1 MWSKRMR
8 RKTEGKI
15 TYLIRIMQRR
25 SGFTLVEL
33 IIAMIVLL
41 ILALIAFNVYT
52 QYISKAK
59 ITVAEST
66 LAHVRDNLNLFS
78 LDNGKYPESINFTD
92 CVDENSR
99 AVFSQVFC
107 DQLKEDLYSIE
118 KYSYIPE
125 SNKYILTARAK
136 DSKHTLITVTPDK
149 LTK

>member
-1 MWSKRMR
+1 
-8 RKTEGKI
+8 
-15 TYLIRIMQRR
+15 MQRR
-25 SGFTLVEL
+25 SGFTLIEL
-33 IIAMIVLL
+33 VIAMIILL

-66 LAHVRDNLNLFS
+66 LTHVRDNLNLFS

-99 AVFSQVFC
+99 AVFSQAFC

-125 SNKYILTARAK
+125 DNKYSLTARAK

-149 LTK
+149 ITK